1 MSETNCAKHIV
12 RVDPDY
18 LDLVPG
24 FLDNRRSEIDII
36 RSSAAR
42 GDFREI
48 KRLGH
53 GMKGAGAGYGF
64 EVISEIGKYLE
75 EAAINE
81 DVTAIEAE
89 LKRLGRYL
97 SGVRVVVET
106 D

>member
-1 MSETNCAKHIV
+1 MSETNSASDIV

-18 LDLVPG
+18 ADLVPG

-36 RSSAAR
+36 RNSAAR
-42 GDFREI
+42 GEFFEI

-64 EVISEIGKYLE
+64 DVITDIGRNLE
-75 EAAINE
+75 NAAINE
-81 DVTAIEAE
+81 DVSAIEAE
-89 LKRLGRYL
+89 LERLDRWL
-97 SGVRVVVET
+97 SGVRVVLDT